1 MPYARTI
8 HSFEIRDLKAE
19 EPKLAECEQLLL
31 NFGAKSLADSIAKV
45 RRVIRSIVNPDG
57 NDFREELPSE

>member
-19 EPKLAECEQLLL
+19 EPKLAESEQLLI
-31 NFGAKSLADSIAKV
+31 NFGAKSQADSIAKI
-45 RRVIRSIVNPDG
+45 RRTIRGIVDPEG